1 MEEDFSRIV
10 QPKTVKRFKKKHYFS
25 GIWLNICFKGKRF
38 KKNII
43 LVEYDLIFVLK
54 EGTWTYQMEDNL

>member
-10 QPKTVKRFKKKHYFS
+10 QPKTV
-25 GIWLNICFKGKRF
+25 KRF

-54 EGTWTYQMEDNL
+54 EGNMNISNGRQPLKK